1 VAHRVLIVAGSDSGG
16 GAGIQADVK
25 TVTVLGGYA
34 ATAITALTAQNTLGV
49 SGVVP
54 VDPDFVVEQMRAV
67 LDDIGAD
74 VIKTG
79 MLGSART
86 VERVAATCR
95 AYAASIPLIVDPVLY
110 AKGGTRLFEADARD
124 ALLRELLPIAALVTP
139 NAPEAAEL
147 AGVAVEKESDLER
160 AADRLLLL
168 GASAVLVKGGHLPGE
183 TVVDLL
189 RTADGASYRFTSP
202 RLLTRSTH
210 GTGCTLASAI
220 ATGVA
225 EGLTLKDAV
234 ERARD
239 YVFEAIRTA
248 PDLGHG
254 HGPLNHGHP
263 LDVLHAR
270 EERAHETLH

>member
-1 VAHRVLIVAGSDSGG
+1 VHRVLIVAGSDSGG

-49 SGVVP
+49 VGVVA
-54 VDPDFVVEQMRAV
+54 VDPDFVVDQMRAV

-74 VIKTG
+74 AIKTG

-86 VERVAATCR
+86 VERVAAACR
-95 AYAASIPLIVDPVLY
+95 AYAASVPLIVDPVLY
-110 AKGGTRLFEADARD
+110 AKGGTPLFEADARD
-124 ALLRELLPIAALVTP
+124 ALVRELLPIAALITP

-147 AGVAVEKESDLER
+147 TGIPVEKESDLER
-160 AADRLLLL
+160 VADRLLLL
-168 GASAVLVKGGHLPGE
+168 GAAAVLVKGGHLPGE

-189 RTADGASYRFTSP
+189 RTADGGSFRFTSP

-234 ERARD
+234 ERARN

-254 HGPLNHGHP
+254 HGPLHHGHP

-270 EERAHETLH
+270 EERGHETVH

>member
-1 VAHRVLIVAGSDSGG
+1 MAGSDSGG
-16 GAGIQADVK
+16 GAGIQADIK

-34 ATAITALTAQNTLGV
+34 ATAITAVTAQNTLGV
-49 SGVVP
+49 TGVVSI
-54 VDPDFVVEQMRAV
+54 DPDFVVDQMRAV

-74 VIKTG
+74 AIKTG

-95 AYAASIPLIVDPVLY
+95 AYAASVPLIVDPVLY
-110 AKGGTRLFEADARD
+110 AKGGAPLFEADARD
-124 ALLRELLPIAALVTP
+124 ALVRELLPIAALVTP

-147 AGVAVEKESDLER
+147 TGVPVEREADLER

-183 TVVDLL
+183 AVVDLL
-189 RTADGASYRFTSP
+189 RTADGGSFRFTSP
-202 RLLTRSTH
+202 RIATRSTH

-220 ATGVA
+220 ATGIA

-254 HGPLNHGHP
+254 HGPLHHGHP

-270 EERAHETLH
+270 EERGHETLH